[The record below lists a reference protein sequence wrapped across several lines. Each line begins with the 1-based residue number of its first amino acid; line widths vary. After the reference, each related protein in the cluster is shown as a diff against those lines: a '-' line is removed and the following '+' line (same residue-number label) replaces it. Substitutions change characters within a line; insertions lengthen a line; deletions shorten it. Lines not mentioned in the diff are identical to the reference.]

1 MAWNCF
7 DMIFH
12 VDKVPYKTD
21 HSEEIMPKILL
32 LPIKLLL
39 LDKNCGPTIC
49 LELICHVIW
58 NKNL

>member
-1 MAWNCF
+1 
-7 DMIFH
+7 MIFH

-49 LELICHVIW
+49 LELICHVI
-58 NKNL
+58 